1 MIRKSLGFLIGLLL
15 LVLVSGAGV
24 AESAKVNWKLQSA
37 YAKTLPCSGDLVPK
51 IAEDISIATNGEI
64 GIQMF
69 DPGALVGALEILDAV
84 SAGKVDAG
92 FAVSGFWEG
101 KLPAAS
107 IFSSVPFGPETPE
120 FISWLYYGNGLKLYQ
135 EMYDRGKYNVK
146 VLPAAML
153 VPETAGWFSKP
164 IKSPADLKG
173 LKMRFFG
180 LGGKAMEKLGV
191 STSLLPPGEVF
202 AALEKGAVDAAEQS
216 IPIIDRRLGFYKV
229 VKYNYFPGWHQQS
242 TVLELLVNKDRW
254 NALTKSQ
261 QKVIELATHASM
273 VWSIAYGE
281 GAQAPIIKENAE
293 KFSVKNMYWSD
304 EMLAAFEKA
313 WKDVLAEQRA
323 KDEFFNKVWQDLDS
337 FRTQYRTWGS
347 LGFLP
352 RKKAE

>member
-1 MIRKSLGFLIGLLL
+1 MIRKLLGCLIILLL
-15 LVLVSGAGV
+15 LVLASGVGV
-24 AESAKVNWKLQSA
+24 ADAAKINWKLQSA

-51 IAEDISIATNGEI
+51 IAEDINTATNGDVS
-64 GIQMF
+64 IQVF
-69 DPGALVGALEILDAV
+69 EPGALVGALEILDAV
-84 SAGKVDAG
+84 STGKVDAG

-101 KLPAAS
+101 KLPTAS
-107 IFSSVPFGPETPE
+107 VFSSVPFGPETPE

-146 VLPAAML
+146 VLPAGML

-229 VKYNYFPGWHQQS
+229 VKYNYFPGWHQQA
-242 TVLELLVNKDRW
+242 TVMELLVNKDRW

-261 QKVIELATHASM
+261 QKVIEMATHASM

-313 WKDVLAEQRA
+313 WKEVLAEQRG
-323 KDEFFNKVWQDLDS
+323 KDEFFNKVWQDLDN
-337 FRTQYRTWGS
+337 FRAQYRTWGS

-352 RKKAE
+352 RKKTE

>member
-1 MIRKSLGFLIGLLL
+1 
-15 LVLVSGAGV
+15 
-24 AESAKVNWKLQSA
+24 
-37 YAKTLPCSGDLVPK
+37 
-51 IAEDISIATNGEI
+51 
-64 GIQMF
+64 
-69 DPGALVGALEILDAV
+69 
-84 SAGKVDAG
+84 
-92 FAVSGFWEG
+92 
-101 KLPAAS
+101 
-107 IFSSVPFGPETPE
+107 
-120 FISWLYYGNGLKLYQ
+120 
-135 EMYDRGKYNVK
+135 
-146 VLPAAML
+146 
-153 VPETAGWFSKP
+153 
-164 IKSPADLKG
+164 
-173 LKMRFFG
+173 MRFFG

-313 WKDVLAEQRA
+313 WKEVLVEQRG
-323 KDEFFNKVWQDLDS
+323 KDEFFNKVWQDLDNY
-337 FRTQYRTWGS
+337 RTQYRAWSS

-352 RKKAE
+352 RNKAE